1 MYVRKTY
8 DVWRVYAYYCPEYG
22 YEEVYEAQSRAEA
35 VSVMNDYRREDGV
48 PVKIKKCRLKKEEM

>member
-8 DVWRVYAYYCPEYG
+8 DVWRVYVNYSDEYG

-35 VSVMNDYRREDGV
+35 KKVQSDYRREGYAAI
-48 PVKIKKCRLKKEEM
+48 IKQHRVRKES

>member
-8 DVWRVYAYYCPEYG
+8 DVWRVYAYYSSEYG

-35 VSVMNDYRREDGV
+35 KSVANAYRREDGV
-48 PVKIKKCRLKKEEM
+48 PVKIKKCRVKKEN